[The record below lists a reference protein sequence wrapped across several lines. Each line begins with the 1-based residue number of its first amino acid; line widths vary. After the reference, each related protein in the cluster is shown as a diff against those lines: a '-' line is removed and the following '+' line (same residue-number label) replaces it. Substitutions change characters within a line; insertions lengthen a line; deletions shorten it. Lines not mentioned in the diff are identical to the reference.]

1 MPKKIQDVSQKII
14 DAALTIYN
22 TEGFDKISIR
32 KIAKLSGLS
41 IGTVYNRFEDKEQLL
56 AQVLAGDIEQLNNI
70 IMQSVFGKTPSEA
83 LYSLVYSFIERMMIH
98 TNNLM
103 KLTHDLKSRCEYIQK
118 ILQGAGNRI
127 NEFVQEIIE
136 RVYAEKDLILNSDQ
150 SKLVGELVLSMM
162 QAAAQHGSGDVKERT
177 DTVCGMIYGYRD
189 YLICQTAASPITLLD
204 GEQIEQ
210 IAVNL

>member
-14 DAALTIYN
+14 DAALIIYN
-22 TEGFDKISIR
+22 NEGFDKISIR

-83 LYSLVYSFIERMMIH
+83 LYSLIYSFIERMMIH

-103 KLTHDLKSRCEYIQK
+103 KLTHDMKSRCEYIQK
-118 ILQGAGNRI
+118 ILLGAGNRI

-136 RVYAEKDLILNSDQ
+136 RVYAEQGLVLNSDQ
-150 SKLVGELVLSMM
+150 SKLVSELVLSMM
-162 QAAAQHGSGDVKERT
+162 QAAAQQGTGDIKERT
-177 DTVCGMIYGYRD
+177 DIVCGMIYGYRD
-189 YLICQTAASPITLLD
+189 YLIRQNAVETMTVSDVKQLEKMAA
-204 GEQIEQ
+204 
-210 IAVNL
+210 NL